1 MVEGKVGSAGS
12 VMQSIGAVGP
22 MLNVVGIFAIISA
35 FWRPI
40 WEVVLFAF
48 LVSFLTVYTP
58 MKISE
63 KVTSNGGYYS
73 YNGIAGR
80 KSAGV
85 FVSYIYLAY
94 GFLVLPAIT
103 LFMSGVLITVLPD
116 SSGILF
122 YFIPLIVVSIS
133 CLELIIISRGMG
145 VSMRYIE
152 TFGILEISFL
162 IVASFLMILHS
173 NSYSSVGSGSF
184 LGSGFWEG
192 TMFGVLMFSG
202 LGSSIF
208 ISENTKNSRVMT
220 GKSILIAY
228 LATGAAMVFAS
239 YAVQAFIG
247 PYISGYNGNPF
258 ILITLIRSA
267 FGGIFMYIFI
277 FFALM
282 SAANLVVS
290 YLNAFRNSM
299 VRMAKDG
306 IIRSER
312 IGRGNLSVFYLMIF
326 ILNGV
331 LVTSFYFT
339 LGSFDGFVIVSGCV
353 SLLFLTIHSI
363 SNITLTLRSISY
375 RDMFGKIIPPAS
387 TVFLA
392 VIMVMSLSGS
402 GMETVLTDAI
412 FAFIIAFSILF
423 LAFMRI
429 YRKNQYSGINF
440 IENVR
445 QSSD

>member
-58 MKISE
+58 MKISG

-103 LFMSGVLITVLPD
+103 LFMAGVLITVLPD
-116 SSGILF
+116 SNGILF
-122 YFIPLIVVSIS
+122 YFIPIIVIGIS
-133 CLELIIISRGMG
+133 GLELLIISRGMG
-145 VSMRYIE
+145 VSIRYIE
-152 TFGILEISFL
+152 IFGLLEIAFL
-162 IVASFLMILHS
+162 AFASFLMILHS
-173 NSYSSVGSGSF
+173 NPYSAVNSGSF

-192 TMFGVLMFSG
+192 TLFGVLMFSG

-228 LATGAAMVFAS
+228 LATGLAMVFAS
-239 YAVQAFIG
+239 YAVQSFIG
-247 PYISGYNGNPF
+247 PDIAGYNGNPF
-258 ILITLIRSA
+258 ILITLIKSS

-282 SAANLVVS
+282 SSANLVVS

-299 VRMAKDG
+299 VRMARDG
-306 IIRSER
+306 IIRSGR
-312 IGRGNLSVFYLMIF
+312 IGMGKLSALYLLIF
-326 ILNGV
+326 LLNGG

-353 SLLFLTIHSI
+353 SLLFLSIHSI
-363 SNITLTLRSISY
+363 SNITLTVRSFSY
-375 RDMFGKIIPPAS
+375 KDIFGKIIPPAS

-392 VIMVMSLSGS
+392 VIMGMSLSGS
-402 GMETVLTDAI
+402 GIETVLTDAI
-412 FAFIIAFSILF
+412 FAFIIASSILF
-423 LAFMRI
+423 LAFLRI

-440 IENVR
+440 MENVR
-445 QSSD
+445 ESPD

>member
-73 YNGIAGR
+73 FNGIAGR

-103 LFMSGVLITVLPD
+103 LFMSGVFITVLPY

-122 YFIPLIVVSIS
+122 YMIPLIVMGIS
-133 CLELIIISRGMG
+133 GIELLIISRGMG
-145 VSMRYIE
+145 VSIRYIE
-152 TFGILEISFL
+152 IFGLLEIAFL
-162 IVASFLMILHS
+162 TFASFLMIFHAS
-173 NSYSSVGSGSF
+173 PYASGNSGSF

-220 GKSILIAY
+220 GRSIIIAY
-228 LATGAAMVFAS
+228 LVTGGAMVFAS
-239 YAVQAFIG
+239 YAVQSFIG

-258 ILITLIRSA
+258 ILITLIKSS

-282 SAANLVVS
+282 SSANLVVS
-290 YLNAFRNSM
+290 YLNAFRNSII
-299 VRMAKDG
+299 RMSRDG
-306 IIRSER
+306 ILKSGK
-312 IGRGNLSVFYLMIF
+312 IGEGKLSTLYLLIF
-326 ILNGV
+326 SVNGL
-331 LVTSFYFT
+331 LVTLFYFT
-339 LGSFDGFVIVSGCV
+339 LGSFAGFVIVSGCV
-353 SLLFLTIHSI
+353 SLLFLSIHSI
-363 SNITLTLRSISY
+363 SNITLTARSITY
-375 RDMFGKIIPPAS
+375 KDIFGKIIPPAS

-392 VIMVMSLSGS
+392 VIMMMSISGS
-402 GMETVLTDAI
+402 GIETAITDAI
-412 FAFIIAFSILF
+412 FALIIAASLLF

-440 IENVR
+440 IENV
-445 QSSD
+445 QHSSD